1 VVYGEGSLPSFSV
14 AEVQAGFKSHP
25 DILIRTEVLT
35 AKSKT
40 ISRKESELRLSD
52 ARYVVEGA
60 NLKRNEYGS
69 KLFADFFFITGFHGF
84 HVLRCNYK
92 HHYFQRSCWDV

>member
-35 AKSKT
+35 AEKQKT
-40 ISRKESELRLSD
+40 ILSRKESELRLSD

-60 NLKRNEYGS
+60 NLKEMNTVVSYLLIS
-69 KLFADFFFITGFHGF
+69 FFITDFMDF
-84 HVLRCNYK
+84 TF
-92 HHYFQRSCWDV
+92 FQV

>member
-1 VVYGEGSLPSFSV
+1 MGEGSLPSFSV

-35 AKSKT
+35 AEKQKT
-40 ISRKESELRLSD
+40 IPRKESELRLSD
-52 ARYVVEGA
+52 ARYVVEA

-69 KLFADFFFITGFHGF
+69 KLFADFFSLSPDFMDFTF
-84 HVLRCNYK
+84 
-92 HHYFQRSCWDV
+92 FQV